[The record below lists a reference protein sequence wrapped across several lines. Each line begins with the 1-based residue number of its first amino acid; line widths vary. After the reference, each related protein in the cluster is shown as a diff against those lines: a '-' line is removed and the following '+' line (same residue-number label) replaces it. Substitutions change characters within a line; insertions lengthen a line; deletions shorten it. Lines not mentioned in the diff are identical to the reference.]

1 MSMDKLIYTEKVSSH
16 RTEVLFLMLTLLF
29 FLLFLW
35 RVNTAGRDI
44 LAVIFLCVSG
54 VFIFYS
60 LNYRT
65 LTIRLGSKFLKLT
78 FGIFRWSVPLDNI
91 ENCSL
96 DNIPMLVRLGGA
108 GIHFMS
114 IRKRYRASFNFLE
127 YPRVVVAFKKQTG
140 PVKDLSFS
148 TRRPD
153 EVISLIQAAISAST
167 ADN

>member
-1 MSMDKLIYTEKVSSH
+1 MSTDELIYTEKVSSH

-29 FLLFLW
+29 FMLFLW
-35 RVNTAGRDI
+35 RVNSADLDI

-65 LTIRLGSKFLKLT
+65 LTIRLGSKSLKLT
-78 FGIFRWSVPLDNI
+78 FGIFRWSVPLDNV

-96 DNIPMLVRLGGA
+96 DNIPMLKRLGGA

-114 IRKRYRASFNFLE
+114 IRNRYRVSFNFLE

-140 PVKDLSFS
+140 LVKDLSFS

-153 EVISLIQAAISAST
+153 EVISLIQAAISVST
-167 ADN
+167 ADI